1 MFLVFF
7 RLRDDLMV
15 FVEDS
20 ANTEADEKLSDL
32 VLEKLPT
39 LPENILVKHAPNA
52 WKFIWMRYTNA
63 AAK

>member
-1 MFLVFF
+1 
-7 RLRDDLMV
+7 MV

-39 LPENILVKHAPNA
+39 LPENLLVKHAPNA